1 MELGWTIVY
10 VKSVEAAV
18 RFYRRAFG
26 LELRFIVET
35 KDYAEMETGS
45 TALAFASNRFAAV
58 HMPAP
63 IRESDPDEPAPGFTI
78 SFRSDDVEADYER
91 AIEAGAT
98 ALSPAQRA
106 TLGPDH
112 RLRARSR
119 RRHDR
124 DRLAA
129 GGRRVSGD
137 TA

>member
-63 IRESDPDEPAPGFTI
+63 IRESDPDEPAPGFTV
-78 SFRSDDVEADYER
+78 SFRSNNVEADYER

-98 ALSPAQRA
+98 ALSTPREHPWAQTTACVRD
-106 TLGPDH
+106 PDGVMIEIASP
-112 RLRARSR
+112 LVVGA
-119 RRHDR
+119 
-124 DRLAA
+124 
-129 GGRRVSGD
+129 
-137 TA
+137 

>member
-78 SFRSDDVEADYER
+78 SFRSNDVEADYER
-91 AIEAGAT
+91 AVEAGAT
-98 ALSPAQRA
+98 PLAPPSEQPWGQTTACVRDPDGVMIEIASPLVVGA
-106 TLGPDH
+106 
-112 RLRARSR
+112 
-119 RRHDR
+119 
-124 DRLAA
+124 
-129 GGRRVSGD
+129 
-137 TA
+137 